1 MIEYIQGMLVN
12 KKPTGIVIDANGIG
26 YSINIT
32 LTAYEKLP
40 SVNEQV
46 KITIHFYVKESP
58 MSLVLYGFV
67 DEGEREVFRQIISV
81 SGIGPKT
88 AMSMLSAIN
97 YRELTELIAKG
108 NYMPLTK
115 ITGVGKKTAE
125 RLAVELKDKL
135 SKTEAGLDV
144 SKFSIDTS
152 TDIGKMSGIISA
164 LINLG
169 YNRLEA
175 DKMVKKAASNPNF
188 MEMPVE
194 EIIKEILRGE

>member
-1 MIEYIQGMLVN
+1 MIEYIQGKLVN
-12 KKPTGIVIDANGIG
+12 KKPTGIIVDTNGIG
-26 YSINIT
+26 YFINIT
-32 LTAYEKLP
+32 LNAYEKLP
-40 SVNEQV
+40 AVNDNV
-46 KITIHFYVKESP
+46 KIITHFFVKENPISQI
-58 MSLVLYGFV
+58 LYGFA

-97 YRELTELIAKG
+97 YRELTELISKG

-135 SKTEAGLDV
+135 SRTEAGLDI
-144 SKFSIDTS
+144 SKVSIDTS
-152 TDIGKMSGIISA
+152 TNIGKMSGIISA

-188 MEMPVE
+188 MDMPVE

>member
-1 MIEYIQGMLVN
+1 MIEFIQGKLIN
-12 KKPTGIVIDANGIG
+12 KKPTAVIVSTGSIG
-26 YSINIT
+26 FNVNIT
-32 LTAYEKLP
+32 LSAYEKLP
-40 SVNEQV
+40 STGEEV
-46 KITIHFYVKESP
+46 KIVTHFHVKENP
-58 MSLVLYGFV
+58 MGVVLYGFA

-88 AMSMLSAIN
+88 AMSIISAIN
-97 YRELTELIAKG
+97 YRELTELISKG

-115 ITGVGKKTAE
+115 ITGVGRKTAE

-135 SKTEAGLDV
+135 SKTDAGLDI

-169 YNRLEA
+169 YNRAEA
-175 DKMVKKAASNPNF
+175 DKMVKKMASKPDF
-188 MEMPVE
+188 MDMQVE

>member
-1 MIEYIQGMLVN
+1 MIEFIQGKLIN
-12 KKPTGIVIDANGIG
+12 KKPTSVIVSTGGIG
-26 YSINIT
+26 FNINIT
-32 LTAYEKLP
+32 LNAYEKLP
-40 SVNEQV
+40 STGDDV
-46 KITIHFYVKESP
+46 KIITHFHIKENP
-58 MSLVLYGFV
+58 MGVVLYGFA

-88 AMSMLSAIN
+88 AMSIISAIH
-97 YRELTELIAKG
+97 YRELTELISKG

-115 ITGVGKKTAE
+115 ITGVGRKTAE

-135 SKTEAGLDV
+135 SKTEAGLDI

-169 YNRLEA
+169 YNRAEA
-175 DKMVKKAASNPNF
+175 DKMVKKMASKPDF
-188 MEMPVE
+188 MDMQVE

>member
-1 MIEYIQGMLVN
+1 MIEFIKGKIVN
-12 KKPTGIVIDANGIG
+12 KKPTGVIIESGGIG
-26 YSINIT
+26 FLINIT
-32 LTAYEKLP
+32 LSAYEKLP
-40 SVNEQV
+40 PLDSEA
-46 KITIHFYVKESP
+46 KIVTHFHVKENP
-58 MSLVLYGFV
+58 MGVVLYGFV

-88 AMSMLSAIN
+88 AMGILSAIN
-97 YRELTELIAKG
+97 YRELTELISKG

-115 ITGVGKKTAE
+115 ISGVGKKTAE

-135 SKTEAGLDV
+135 AKTESGFDV
-144 SKFSIDTS
+144 SKLGIDTS

-169 YNRLEA
+169 YNRIEA
-175 DKMVKKAASNPNF
+175 DKMVRKIASRPDF
-188 MEMPVE
+188 MQMPVE